1 MAESANMGIH
11 LGAPID
17 LQGKKSSY
25 FQFLVDNVADR
36 VMAWAP
42 LRFSQP
48 AKLILINTVL
58 VSMSAHV
65 MKCLKLPQSVTRKI
79 DALITRFWWA
89 GKGDKGIHWV
99 SRRVIQLPKSMG
111 GLGIGGSSFINDA
124 LLFKQVTRMHL
135 NPQLLLS
142 RMHNSF
148 HPCGIGSIT
157 GQLIRRRNSSM
168 GRVSLQKAIQAFKKG
183 FAWKVGNGNN
193 IKAISMS
200 WVDGN
205 IPTVK
210 SSQTLRAAVNWKV
223 KDFIH
228 RENNTWNAGKIR
240 ECFDWESA
248 KKIMSMELPRSS
260 ELDDFL
266 YWKYH
271 PSGKYKVKTG
281 YYYLSKE
288 GEVER
293 LEFLERD
300 QEFVKLVWRLVIQP
314 KWKVFLWKLFHDGIT
329 VKLNLVR
336 RGIRVEAVCAH
347 CGVDLEDS
355 QHLFRFFI
363 LVTEV
368 WEDSPLTI
376 CPDSTGFNSLKRW
389 IQHYILLFNSEDGKN
404 SNRCALFIATLW
416 GLWKT
421 RNARCFKGTLGSR
434 SLVKEFI
441 NLDMEDHEA
450 FIHKTRSTNEWG
462 ATERDDPIIP
472 PGFNYVHLGKEYN
485 GFDNFIV
492 EVDGSWEKSTR
503 RAGIGWAVK
512 TNHNSFGFDRGGKH
526 GATTSVLQCEA
537 WAYLEALNWAREKGT
552 QGILILSDS
561 IDLLNN
567 LQGKS
572 GKDISIVWLVK
583 EIRKVGA
590 SFQRC
595 TILKVQ
601 RD

>member
-1 MAESANMGIH
+1 MGIH

-17 LQGKKSSY
+17 IQGKNSSY
-25 FQFLVDNVADR
+25 FQFLVDNVSKR
-36 VMAWAP
+36 IMAWAS
-42 LRFSQP
+42 LRLSQP

-65 MKCLKLPQSVTRKI
+65 MKCLKLPQSIASKI

-89 GKGDKGIHWV
+89 GKGAKGIHWV
-99 SRRVIQLPKSMG
+99 SRSVIQLPKSMG
-111 GLGIGGSSFINDA
+111 GLGIKGSSLINDA
-124 LLFKQVTRMHL
+124 LLFKQATRMHL

-142 RMHNSF
+142 KVHKSF
-148 HPCGIGSIT
+148 QPCGIGSIT

-193 IKAISMS
+193 IKAISMP

-210 SSQTLRAAVNWKV
+210 SSQTLRVAANWKA
-223 KDFIH
+223 KDFINRDDH
-228 RENNTWNAGKIR
+228 TWNAGKIR

-248 KKIMSMELPRSS
+248 KTILSMELPKSS
-260 ELDDFL
+260 AEDDFL

-271 PSGKYKVKTG
+271 PSGRYTVKTG

-293 LEFLERD
+293 SEFLVRD

-314 KWKVFLWKLFHDGIT
+314 KWKVFLWKLFHDGIA
-329 VKLNLVR
+329 VKLIPVR
-336 RGIRVEAVCAH
+336 REIRVEAVCDH
-347 CGVDLEDS
+347 CGVELEDS
-355 QHLFRFFI
+355 QHLFRFCI
-363 LVTEV
+363 LAKEA
-368 WEDSPLTI
+368 WENSSLTI
-376 CPDSTGFNSLKRW
+376 CPDSFGFNSLKRW

-404 SNRCALFIATLW
+404 SNRCALFVATLW

-421 RNARCFKGTLGSR
+421 RNARCFKGTLGSI

-441 NLDMEDHEA
+441 NLAMEDHEA
-450 FIHKTRSTNEWG
+450 FLHKTWSTNEWR

-485 GFDNFIV
+485 GFDNFIM
-492 EVDGSWEKSTR
+492 EVDGS
-503 RAGIGWAVK
+503 
-512 TNHNSFGFDRGGKH
+512 
-526 GATTSVLQCEA
+526 
-537 WAYLEALNWAREKGT
+537 
-552 QGILILSDS
+552 
-561 IDLLNN
+561 
-567 LQGKS
+567 
-572 GKDISIVWLVK
+572 
-583 EIRKVGA
+583 
-590 SFQRC
+590 
-595 TILKVQ
+595 
-601 RD
+601 